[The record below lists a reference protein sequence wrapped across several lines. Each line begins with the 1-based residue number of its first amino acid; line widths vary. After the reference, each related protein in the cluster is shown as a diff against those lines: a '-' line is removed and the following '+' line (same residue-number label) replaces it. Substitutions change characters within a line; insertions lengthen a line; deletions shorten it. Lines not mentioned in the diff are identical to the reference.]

1 MSVGRICSRVV
12 ATVSPRDSVAQGATR
27 MREFGV
33 GSLVVVDDRRKP
45 LGILT
50 DRDIVLRVV
59 ATGLDPAGTLASDV
73 MSAPVGSVNESTPL
87 EEALEVM
94 DRRGVRRLAVT
105 GEEGA
110 LAGIFAID
118 DALEFMIGELNRVR
132 RVLEKQG
139 RASGGS
145 GGKVDS

>member
-12 ATVSPRDSVAQGATR
+12 ATASPRDSVAHAATR
-27 MREFGV
+27 MREFAV
-33 GSLVVVDDRRKP
+33 GSLVVVDDHRKP

-59 ATGLDPAGTLASDV
+59 AAGLDPADTLASDV
-73 MSAPVGSVNESTPL
+73 MSAPVGGVNEATPL

-94 DRRGVRRLAVT
+94 ERRGVRRLAVT

-110 LAGIFAID
+110 LTGIFAMD

-132 RVLEKQG
+132 RVLQKQG

-145 GGKVDS
+145 GGEVDS